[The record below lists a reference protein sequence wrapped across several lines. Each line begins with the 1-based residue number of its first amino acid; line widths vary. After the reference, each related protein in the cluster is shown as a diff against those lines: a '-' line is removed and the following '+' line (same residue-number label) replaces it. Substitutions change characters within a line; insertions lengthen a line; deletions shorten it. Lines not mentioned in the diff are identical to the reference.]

1 MVLKS
6 RLDRL
11 WRYEHR
17 GEPPIHRQEF
27 IQRLLRNGGLAVAII
42 SVSLAIGMSGYHW
55 IAGFTW
61 VDAFLN
67 ASMILGGMGEV
78 GDLKTS
84 GAKIFAACYALY
96 AGMIF
101 LVVGAVL
108 LTPVLHRVLHR
119 FHWEADQAKYKR

>member
-1 MVLKS
+1 MVLKTRS
-6 RLDRL
+6 VSP

-27 IQRLLRNGGLAVAII
+27 IQRLLRNGGLAITII
-42 SVSLAIGMSGYHW
+42 SVSLAIGVSGYHW
-55 IAGFTW
+55 IADLPW

-78 GDLKTS
+78 DALKTS
-84 GAKIFAACYALY
+84 GGKIFAACYALY

-119 FHWEADQAKYKR
+119 FHWEADQAKIKR

>member
-1 MVLKS
+1 MVLKT
-6 RLDRL
+6 RYKGPL
-11 WRYEHR
+11 RYEHR
-17 GEPPIHRQEF
+17 AEPPIHTQEF
-27 IQRLLRNGGLAVAII
+27 IQRLLVNGGLAVAIGA
-42 SVSLAIGMSGYHW
+42 VSLVIGVSGYHW
-55 IAGFTW
+55 IAGLSW

-78 GDLKTS
+78 DVLKTS

-119 FHWEADQAKYKR
+119 FHWEADQAKNRR